1 MSPLKCFSHCV
12 SRGTDALLAAC
23 LKGTESYA
31 KSLAITTPL
40 SIVGSILSTES
51 LKNFPLKD
59 TAVYCLANGHEIS
72 LNNAI
77 YNGVAELCAVIRN
90 RRDWI
95 NWTIASGCAAA
106 VQHSDRAFEACA
118 FSLAHSALQSIS
130 IGREPKWK
138 KFLASPDPT
147 ELILEKIVAACPR
160 ETRFGAALHRYR
172 FMMLS
177 QKFSSS

>member
-1 MSPLKCFSHCV
+1 MDKLERILGKYVLQLELWNNQVFGEYLPL
-12 SRGTDALLAAC
+12 
-23 LKGTESYA
+23 
-31 KSLAITTPL
+31 
-40 SIVGSILSTES
+40 
-51 LKNFPLKD
+51 
-59 TAVYCLANGHEIS
+59 EIS
-72 LNNAI
+72 LTILLGILTIIWFGFLA
-77 YNGVAELCAVIRN
+77 GAFKKKVTVAEIWIYPIKSCKGICLQSAVIRN

-118 FSLAHSALQSIS
+118 FSFAHSALQTIS